1 MSDFKDASKLLSYL
15 IKIAEDISRGSY
27 GRHKELFELTKTG
40 KYPKLVT
47 ELAESFG
54 MMMVKVEAR
63 EFHLEQIIGKLRE
76 SQAELA
82 AARERLDRENLNL
95 KQNLRDKYSTV
106 RILGTSRAV
115 RDLIAKLEQ
124 VADTPV
130 NVLITGETGTGK
142 ELVAKSLH
150 FNSHRL
156 HKPFVAINCA
166 AIPEPLLESE
176 LFGIEKGVASGV
188 ERRIGRIQQADG
200 GSLFLDEIGDMPL
213 AAQAKMLRV
222 IEDKTVE
229 MVGGRSSR
237 VVDVRII
244 AATNKDLKSEVEKG
258 NFRGDLF
265 YRLNVVRLHISPLRE
280 RKDDVPLLLDA
291 FLDLY
296 TRKLSKPA
304 MRFSGD
310 VIDHL
315 KHYPWPGNVRE
326 LENEVERAVALAH
339 SDVIAIENLS
349 DEVQYYGLS
358 KLAELQESPPTNT
371 RQMEKKM
378 IMEALHETK
387 GNKSETARRLGISR
401 EGLRKKIKRYGLEF
415 RLPADE

>member
-1 MSDFKDASKLLSYL
+1 MSDGKDANKLLSYL
-15 IKIAEDISRGSY
+15 IKIAEDISRRSY
-27 GRHKELFELTKTG
+27 GRHNELFELTKTG

-82 AARERLDRENLNL
+82 AAKERLDRENLNL
-95 KQNLRDKYSTV
+95 KHNLRDKYSTV

-115 RDLIAKLEQ
+115 RDLITKLER

-150 FNSHRL
+150 FNSHRSN
-156 HKPFVAINCA
+156 KPFVAINCS

-213 AAQAKMLRV
+213 AAQAKMLRA

-237 VVDVRII
+237 PVDVRII
-244 AATNKDLKSEVEKG
+244 AATNKNLKSEVEKG
-258 NFRGDLF
+258 NFREDMF
-265 YRLNVVRLHISPLRE
+265 YRLNVVQLHIPPLRE

-291 FLDLY
+291 FLDIY
-296 TRKLSKPA
+296 TRKLGKPV
-304 MRFSGD
+304 MRFSGN

-339 SDVIAIENLS
+339 SDVIAIEDLS
-349 DEVQYYGLS
+349 EEVQHY
-358 KLAELQESPPTNT
+358 ELPKQTVAQGCHPTST

-378 IMEALHETK
+378 IMDALHETK
-387 GNKSETARRLGISR
+387 GNKSEAAKRLGISR
-401 EGLRKKIKRYGLEF
+401 EGLRKKIKRYDLES
-415 RLPADE
+415 

>member
-1 MSDFKDASKLLSYL
+1 MSDFKDANKLLSYL
-15 IKIAEDISRGSY
+15 IKIAEDISKGSY
-27 GRHKELFELTKTG
+27 GRHNELFELTKTG
-40 KYPKLVT
+40 KYPNLVT
-47 ELAESFG
+47 KLAESFG

-63 EFHLEQIIGKLRE
+63 EYHLEQIIGKLRE

-106 RILGTSRAV
+106 RILGTSRAI
-115 RDLIAKLEQ
+115 RDLIAKLER

-150 FNSHRL
+150 FNSHRSN
-156 HKPFVAINCA
+156 KPFVAINCS
-166 AIPEPLLESE
+166 AIPETLLESE

-237 VVDVRII
+237 PVDVRII
-244 AATNKDLKSEVEKG
+244 AATNKDLKSEVKKK
-258 NFRGDLF
+258 NFREDMF
-265 YRLNVVRLHISPLRE
+265 YRLNVVQLHIPPLRE

-291 FLDLY
+291 FLDIY
-296 TRKLSKPA
+296 TRKLGKPA
-304 MRFSGD
+304 MRFSCD

-315 KHYPWPGNVRE
+315 KHYSWPGNVRE
-326 LENEVERAVALAH
+326 LENEVERAVALAY
-339 SDVIAIENLS
+339 SDLIAIENLS
-349 DEVQYYGLS
+349 DEVQHYGLP
-358 KLAELQESPPTNT
+358 KQAQLQECPPTST
-371 RQMEKKM
+371 RQMEEKM
-378 IMEALHETK
+378 IRDALHETR
-387 GNKSETARRLGISR
+387 GNKSEAAKRLGISR
-401 EGLRKKIKRYGLEF
+401 EGLRKKIKRHGLEF
-415 RLPADE
+415 

>member
-1 MSDFKDASKLLSYL
+1 MSEGKDASKILSYL
-15 IKIAEDISRGSY
+15 IRITEDISRGSC

-40 KYPKLVT
+40 KYPNLVT
-47 ELAESFG
+47 KLAESFG

-63 EFHLEQIIGKLRE
+63 EYHLEQIIGKLRE

-82 AARERLDRENLNL
+82 AARERLDAENLNL
-95 KQNLRDKYSTV
+95 KQNLREKYSTV

-115 RDLIAKLEQ
+115 RDLIAKLER

-150 FNSHRL
+150 FNSHRSN
-156 HKPFVAINCA
+156 KPFVAINCS

-213 AAQAKMLRV
+213 AAQAKILRV
-222 IEDKTVE
+222 IEDKIVE

-237 VVDVRII
+237 PVDVRII

-258 NFRGDLF
+258 NFREDMF
-265 YRLNVVRLHISPLRE
+265 YRLNVVRLNIPPLRE
-280 RKDDVPLLLDA
+280 RKDDVPLLLSA
-291 FLDLY
+291 FLDIY
-296 TRKLSKPA
+296 TRKLGKPA
-304 MRFSGD
+304 MSFSDD

-339 SDVIAIENLS
+339 SDLIVLEDLS
-349 DEVQYYGLS
+349 DEVRHYRPPKQP
-358 KLAELQESPPTNT
+358 EMQECRPTST
-371 RQMEKKM
+371 REMEKKM
-378 IMEALHETK
+378 IMDALHETK
-387 GNKSETARRLGISR
+387 GNKSEAAKRLGISR
-401 EGLRKKIKRYGLEF
+401 EGLRKKIKRYGLNV
-415 RLPADE
+415 